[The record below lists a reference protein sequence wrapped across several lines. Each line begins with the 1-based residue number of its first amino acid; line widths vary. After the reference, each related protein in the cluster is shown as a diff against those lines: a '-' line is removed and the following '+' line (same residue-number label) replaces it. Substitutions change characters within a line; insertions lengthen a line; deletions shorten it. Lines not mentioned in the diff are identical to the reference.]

1 MLKGLRPGERVGGT
15 LSGRRGVGQAAEAQS
30 DILLDALCCCRVNPL
45 CAAPKSSIKL
55 RTTLGMKSI
64 GKILLGG
71 KPANASTGGPE
82 KSLLR
87 ATSAPSLKKA
97 CVIPKWLAHEL
108 LQERNAAQAHEDW
121 RRDVTE
127 RLQQIRRKPS
137 LNDALNALVYQLKR
151 DNLTEVALR
160 KLGVSLSTSELDGIL
175 RIFDSDGSGS
185 TDFSE
190 FYHLIK
196 SQEDHL
202 PDNYGTDENQGREKL
217 HGYTVGERVKLR
229 LCMSNKALQLDAHA
243 DIKSLHGTI
252 VGNGARSGT
261 FLLQLEDTNEKLL
274 VKPRQLSKTKPTK
287 AAPLKRS
294 NTFELA

>member
-1 MLKGLRPGERVGGT
+1 
-15 LSGRRGVGQAAEAQS
+15 
-30 DILLDALCCCRVNPL
+30 
-45 CAAPKSSIKL
+45 
-55 RTTLGMKSI
+55 MKSI

-202 PDNYGTDENQGREKL
+202 PDNYVLHSAPIFAQFWIRCQGHGRESGPREAAWL
-217 HGYTVGERVKLR
+217 HGGRAGE
-229 LCMSNKALQLDAHA
+229 APT
-243 DIKSLHGTI
+243 LH
-252 VGNGARSGT
+252 VQQGAAAGRSRRH
-261 FLLQLEDTNEKLL
+261 K
-274 VKPRQLSKTKPTK
+274 
-287 AAPLKRS
+287 
-294 NTFELA
+294 ELAWDHRGQWRSQRYFPAAA

>member
-1 MLKGLRPGERVGGT
+1 
-15 LSGRRGVGQAAEAQS
+15 
-30 DILLDALCCCRVNPL
+30 
-45 CAAPKSSIKL
+45 
-55 RTTLGMKSI
+55 MKSI

-71 KPANASTGGPE
+71 KPANASTGGCRRRCREQGPE

-151 DNLTEVALR
+151 DNLTEGELFARIDADSDGELSRLELQVALR

-202 PDNYGTDENQGREKL
+202 PDNYVLHSAPIFAQFWIRCQGHGRESGPREAAWL
-217 HGYTVGERVKLR
+217 HGGRAGE
-229 LCMSNKALQLDAHA
+229 APT
-243 DIKSLHGTI
+243 LH
-252 VGNGARSGT
+252 VQQGAAAGRSRRH
-261 FLLQLEDTNEKLL
+261 K
-274 VKPRQLSKTKPTK
+274 
-287 AAPLKRS
+287 
-294 NTFELA
+294 ELAWDHRGQWRSQRYFPAAA

>member
-15 LSGRRGVGQAAEAQS
+15 LSGRR
-30 DILLDALCCCRVNPL
+30 
-45 CAAPKSSIKL
+45 
-55 RTTLGMKSI
+55 
-64 GKILLGG
+64 
-71 KPANASTGGPE
+71 GPE

>member
-1 MLKGLRPGERVGGT
+1 
-15 LSGRRGVGQAAEAQS
+15 
-30 DILLDALCCCRVNPL
+30 
-45 CAAPKSSIKL
+45 
-55 RTTLGMKSI
+55 MKSI

-71 KPANASTGGPE
+71 KPANASTGGCRRRCREQGPE

-151 DNLTEVALR
+151 DNLTEGELFARIDADSDGELSRLELQVALR